1 MDREAAR
8 RVLEA
13 NDRGSFTVPADGL
26 YPYQWLWDSAFAA
39 LGWACV
45 DEVRAWQ
52 ELRSLVAA
60 QWPSGMLPH
69 IVFHRP
75 EPGYFPGPKVWGV
88 ARSPA
93 STGITQPPVVATVA
107 RRLWERARDRRLADR
122 EASELL
128 PHLVAYHRWLRRV
141 RDPDDTGL
149 VAILHPWESGMD
161 NSPAWDEALSRVPDE
176 RAADVMGPAGQ
187 EGRVRRDVLHVEPD
201 QRPSDLEYRRYVA
214 LVLTLRDHGYDSVR
228 ATAASPFRV
237 ADVGFNALL
246 YRADLDLL
254 GLAQALGRQEGDLEA
269 MWEQVEASRRAIEGL
284 WSEQAGLYL
293 SRDLRT
299 GRTIPLATS
308 AGLLPLF
315 AGIPS
320 PQRAARMVATLE
332 GWGERVR
339 YLVPSADPAG
349 PIFEPRRYW
358 RGPVWIHVNWMVA
371 AGLQSYGYDQ
381 LAERVRRDS
390 LALIER
396 SGFREYY
403 DPLTGEGLGAR
414 AFTWSAALALDWTA
428 ASDV

>member
-1 MDREAAR
+1 MDREVAR
-8 RVLEA
+8 RVLDA
-13 NDRGSFTVPADGL
+13 NDRGGFTVPADGL

-39 LGWACV
+39 LGWASF
-45 DEVRAWQ
+45 DEARAWQ
-52 ELRSLVAA
+52 ELRTLVAA

-75 EPGYFPGPKVWGV
+75 QPGYFPGPDVWGV
-88 ARSPA
+88 ERTPPT
-93 STGITQPPVVATVA
+93 TGITQPPVVATVA

-187 EGRVRRDVLHVEPD
+187 EGRVRRDVLHVAAD
-201 QRPSDLEYRRYVA
+201 QRPSDQDYRRYVA
-214 LVLTLRDHGYDSVR
+214 VVLMLRDHGYDTVD
-228 ATAASPFRV
+228 ATRASPFRV

-246 YRADLDLL
+246 YRAECDLVA
-254 GLAQALGRQEGDLEA
+254 LARAVGWHDAEVQAIQDRLE
-269 MWEQVEASRRAIEGL
+269 WSRRAIEGL
-284 WSEQAGLYL
+284 WSESAGVYL

-299 GRTIPLATS
+299 GQAIPVATS

-315 AGIPS
+315 AGIPG
-320 PQRAARMVATLE
+320 PERAARMVATLMH
-332 GWGERVR
+332 WAKRVR
-339 YLVPSADPAG
+339 YLIPSVEPTG
-349 PIFEPRRYW
+349 PHFEARRYW

-371 AGLQSYGYDQ
+371 TGLASYGFHQ

-396 SGFREYY
+396 AGFREYY
-403 DPLTGEGLGAR
+403 DPLTGEGLGAQ
-414 AFTWSAALALDWTA
+414 AFTWSAALALAWTNTLDA
-428 ASDV
+428 